1 MVSLLPILVMTML
14 AVGLL
19 LVLLL
24 PADFRKIFFRPV
36 NFGDLLLVRSLGL
49 VAVLT
54 MVWHFVA
61 GRCTDSCSAYG
72 CSPCLFFG
80 IYASLVLYGRA
91 SWYLWKRPVK
101 NHALPP
107 DAA

>member
-1 MVSLLPILVMTML
+1 MGSFLPVLVMTML
-14 AVGLL
+14 VVGLL

-24 PADFRKIFFRPV
+24 PADFRKIFSRPA
-36 NFGDLLLVRSLGL
+36 NFGDWLLVRSLGL

-61 GRCTDSCSAYG
+61 GQCSGSCSTYG

-80 IYASLVLYGRA
+80 TYASLVLYGRA
-91 SWYLWKRPVK
+91 AWYFWKRQVK
-101 NHALPP
+101 DHTLPP